1 MTPSRVGSETSQTR
15 AALLDCAEGLMLDQ
29 GYAAVT
35 YRKVAARAGVVVG
48 LVHYYFPTLDELFVA
63 LLRRRTDRNLERLL
77 EALER
82 RPDEPLRVVW
92 EFNRDETSAALLIE
106 FQALANHRKAIK
118 AEITEVTRRTRKVQL
133 DALAVRWP
141 GYEAETQ
148 VLGGGLSPAEMLFF
162 LATIPKMIL
171 LEDSLDL
178 FSAHDE
184 VRRRVERYL
193 KTMEPK
199 RVAGKSSNK
208 PPDPK
213 ALGRKAAA
221 RRAR

>member
-1 MTPSRVGSETSQTR
+1 
-15 AALLDCAEGLMLDQ
+15 MLDQ

-35 YRKVAARAGVVVG
+35 YRKVAAKAGVVVG
-48 LVHYYFPTLDELFVA
+48 LVHYYFPTLDDLFVA
-63 LLRRRTDRNLERLL
+63 LLRRRTDQNLERLL
-77 EALER
+77 EALEQ

-106 FQALANHRKAIK
+106 FQALANHRKSLK

-141 GYEAETQ
+141 RYQAETA
-148 VLGGGLSPAEMLFF
+148 VLGGDLSPEEMLFF

-171 LEDSLDL
+171 LEESLDL

-184 VRRRVERYL
+184 VRTRVERYL
-193 KTMEPK
+193 NTMEPK
-199 RVAGKSSNK
+199 PVVGKSWHN
-208 PPDPK
+208 PPAAK
-213 ALGRKAAA
+213 AA
-221 RRAR
+221 RRGPAARRTR